1 MAPRRPTTYG
11 VALALAM
18 LALPS
23 SASAAVLA
31 PLKPCYVAVP
41 NATRDVET
49 IAIGGGGFTPN
60 GRVDVSV
67 DGSIALSGVPVDAA
81 GDLPAGV
88 EVRAPFLARGD
99 KAFAV
104 VAAEQNNPANTA
116 TVTSRVTALSASFS
130 PSAGRPGRKVTFRG
144 RGFTLAGKVYL
155 HYRHKGKTRRRI
167 SVKPTGPCGR
177 FEVRRRLFPFSPV
190 ATGRWVIQFDQ
201 QKKFSATPR
210 SAFVEQSITVT
221 RTVRFR

>member
-1 MAPRRPTTYG
+1 MTCAMG
-11 VALALAM
+11 VTLAM

-23 SASAAVLA
+23 GASAAVLA

-49 IAIGGGGFTPN
+49 IAIRGGAFTPN
-60 GRVDVSV
+60 ARVDVAV
-67 DGSIALSGVPVDAA
+67 DGSIAVSGVPVDAA
-81 GDLPAGV
+81 GNLPAGV

-99 KAFAV
+99 RAFAV
-104 VAAEQNNPANTA
+104 VVTERGNPANVVTA
-116 TVTSRVTALSASFS
+116 TSRITALSASFS

-144 RGFTLAGKVYL
+144 RGFTLAGRVYL
-155 HYRHKGKTRRRI
+155 HYRHKGKTRRRV